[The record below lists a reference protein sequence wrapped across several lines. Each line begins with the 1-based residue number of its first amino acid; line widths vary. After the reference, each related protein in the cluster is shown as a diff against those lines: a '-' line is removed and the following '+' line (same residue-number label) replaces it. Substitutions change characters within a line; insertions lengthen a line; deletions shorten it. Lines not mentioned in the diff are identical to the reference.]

1 LRGKELKS
9 AENTDAVHIWLVL
22 WKAYRAVFEAANASI
37 KDLCLGDS
45 DFRVL
50 EALLHKG
57 PLPVN
62 TIGPKVELTPGSISV
77 AVDRLEDRGLVTRKP
92 CATDRRVHIVHLT
105 TEGESVIKKA
115 FAHHQREME
124 HLISDLPIQERATL
138 IALLKKLG
146 KSVDSR
152 LQSCRKGKHLD

>member
-1 LRGKELKS
+1 MKERS
-9 AENTDAVHIWLVL
+9 ADSSGVHVWLVL
-22 WKAYRAVFEAANASI
+22 MKAHRSLVRHAERSI
-37 KDLCLGDS
+37 VGLEMCIS
-45 DFRVL
+45 DFGVL
-50 EALLHKG
+50 EVLLHKG

>member
-1 LRGKELKS
+1 MIG
-9 AENTDAVHIWLVL
+9 
-22 WKAYRAVFEAANASI
+22 
-37 KDLCLGDS
+37 LC
-45 DFRVL
+45 R
-50 EALLHKG
+50 EYH
-57 PLPVN
+57 
-62 TIGPKVELTPGSISV
+62 
-77 AVDRLEDRGLVTRKP
+77 
-92 CATDRRVHIVHLT
+92 CRVHIVHLT